1 MTQAARPAP
10 APESAAQRQA
20 RLRLRSARQ
29 REALQADW
37 QRIAPTLSAV
47 DAAVAR
53 LRRLRNHPVALGLA
67 ALSATSLLAGGR
79 GRRLLGRM
87 RTGWRLAAGVS
98 VLSAL
103 WRALRAARG
112 GPS

>member
-1 MTQAARPAP
+1 MTQAARPAL

-29 REALQADW
+29 REALEADW

-47 DAAVAR
+47 DAAMAR

-67 ALSATSLLAGGR
+67 TLSATGLLAGGR

-87 RTGWRLAAGVS
+87 RTGWRLATGAS
-98 VLSAL
+98 VLLTL

-112 GPS
+112 GRS